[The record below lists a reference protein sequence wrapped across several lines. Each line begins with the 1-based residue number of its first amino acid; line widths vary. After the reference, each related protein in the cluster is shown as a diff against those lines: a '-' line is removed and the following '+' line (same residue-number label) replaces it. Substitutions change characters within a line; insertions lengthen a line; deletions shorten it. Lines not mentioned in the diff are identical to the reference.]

1 MENVLHLYLKEMS
14 YMSPTVKGYLAAD
27 ASAVSYGMNPL
38 GALSL
43 YKEGLTSDCVLFYR
57 FFLASMLLAF
67 YMLYKR
73 ESFRIEWREALLLL
87 FLGSMFA
94 ISSLTYYSSFYYM
107 DVGVSTTLLFIYPVM
122 VASIMA
128 LFFGERLTLS
138 VVLSIVG
145 ALSGVVILYLGGDA
159 VLSLVGV
166 VLVFLS
172 ALSYALYMVV
182 VNRTKPKL
190 SAVKL
195 TFYAALFCSALIF
208 LHSTLFGVGNVHLL
222 TTGSQWFWVSF
233 LALFPG
239 LISLLMMAVAVRN
252 VGSTKTS
259 IMGALEPLT
268 AVCIGVFVFGEQMTY
283 RLALGIVLV
292 VGAVLL
298 VIVSPQIEK
307 RRSEAQGR

>member
-1 MENVLHLYLKEMS
+1 
-14 YMSPTVKGYLAAD
+14 MSPTVKGYLAAA
-27 ASAVSYGMNPL
+27 ASAVCYGMNPL

-57 FFLASMLLAF
+57 FFMASMLLAL
-67 YMLYKR
+67 YMAVKR
-73 ESFRIEWREALLLL
+73 ESFRVSWREVVLLL

-94 ISSLTYYSSFYYM
+94 VSSMTYYGSFFYM

-122 VASIMA
+122 VAAIMTIC
-128 LFFGERLTLS
+128 FKEHLS
-138 VVLSIVG
+138 LHMALSIVG
-145 ALSGVVILYLGGDA
+145 ALAGVVVLYLGGDA

-166 VLVFLS
+166 VLVLFS

-190 SAVKL
+190 SSVKL
-195 TFYAALFCSALIF
+195 TFYAAMFCAMLI
-208 LHSTLFGVGNVHLL
+208 LLRSWVTGAGNIHLL
-222 TTGSQWFWVSF
+222 SNGTQWFWASF

-239 LISLLMMAVAVRN
+239 LLSLLLMAIAVRN

-259 IMGALEPLT
+259 VMGAMEPLT
-268 AVCIGVFVFGEQMTY
+268 AVCVGVFVFGEQITF
-283 RLALGIVLV
+283 RLALGILLV

-298 VIVSPQIEK
+298 VIISPQMEK
-307 RRSEAQGR
+307 RRLERKRRNDR

>member
-1 MENVLHLYLKEMS
+1 
-14 YMSPTVKGYLAAD
+14 MSPTVKGYLAAA

-38 GALSL
+38 GALYL
-43 YKEGLTSDCVLFYR
+43 YKEGLTTDCVLFYR
-57 FFLASMLLAF
+57 FFLASLLLAG
-67 YMLYKR
+67 YMLIKR
-73 ESFRIEWREALLLL
+73 ESFRIGWKELFLLL

-94 ISSLTYYSSFYYM
+94 VSSMTYYFSFFYM

-122 VASIMA
+122 VAAIMT
-128 LFFGERLTLS
+128 LFFKERLSLH
-138 VVLSIVG
+138 VALSIVG
-145 ALSGVVILYLGGDA
+145 ALAGVVVLYVGGDA

-166 VLVFLS
+166 ALVFFS

-190 SAVKL
+190 SSVKL
-195 TFYAALFCSALIF
+195 TFYAALFCAVLICV
-208 LHSTLFGVGNVHLL
+208 STAIAGSGNIHLL
-222 TTGSQWFWVSF
+222 TNGKQWFWASF

-239 LISLLMMAVAVRN
+239 LLSLLMMAIAVRN

-259 IMGALEPLT
+259 VMGALEPLT
-268 AVCIGVFVFGEQMTY
+268 AVCIGVFVFGEQMTF
-283 RLALGIVLV
+283 RLAVGIILV

-307 RRSEAQGR
+307 RRLERQSRKQ